1 MTRFLGRSGLL
12 VLVLTLTLS
21 AFAKPKTTPITLYHD
36 ATLSGINLPAG
47 EYMVKYDVDGSSAQ
61 VKFLKGNKEVASASG
76 QVKTLAKKP
85 GATQLVFNNNGNA
98 LIISEIDF
106 GGNDTAISFE
116 SAGTATGK

>member
-1 MTRFLGRSGLL
+1 MKQFLGRTGLL

-21 AFAKPKTTPITLYHD
+21 AFAKPKTTSITLYHD
-36 ATLSGINLPAG
+36 ASLSGTNLPAG
-47 EYMVKYDVDGSSAQ
+47 EYIVKYDVDGSNAQ

-76 QVKTLAKKP
+76 QVKTLTRKP
-85 GATQLVFNNNGNA
+85 GANQLVFNNSGDA
-98 LIISEIDF
+98 LIIGEIDF